1 MSDTHLPHVS
11 TYSRDVVS
19 RAGRLLL
26 TRREHLKV
34 RPVPRAG
41 SRHGRPAL
49 AGLLPPASPHGT
61 RGHERC
67 HGRLVTEPCPAYPA
81 VADVDYQ
88 SAA

>member
-1 MSDTHLPHVS
+1 MSDSHLPHVS
-11 TYSRDVVS
+11 THSHDVVS
-19 RAGRLLL
+19 SAGRLPL
-26 TRREHLKV
+26 TRRERVKV
-34 RPVPRAG
+34 RPFPRAG

-49 AGLLPPASPHGT
+49 AGLLPPASPQGT

-88 SAA
+88 RAA